1 MIAERATVVGAGSW
15 GTAFSLVL
23 ADAGLDVSL
32 WARRPELA
40 EVLTRTHRNP
50 DYLPDVD
57 LPPQITARAD
67 VRESLEE
74 TDLVVLAM
82 PAQKLRAGLADW
94 APHLP
99 ADVPLVSLAK
109 GIELGTGCRMSEV
122 ILQATGAD
130 PERLAVV
137 SGPNLAREIAARQP
151 AAGVVA
157 ASTAETADL
166 VAAACA
172 SPWFRPYTSTDVVG
186 CEIAGATKNVIA
198 LAVGAAEG
206 LGLGDNSKASVIT
219 RGLAETVRLGVALG
233 ADPATFSGLA
243 GVGDL
248 IATCMSPLSRNHR
261 VGVGLGRGGT
271 LAEVVAA
278 IGQTAE
284 GVTSCESILA
294 LAHGAGV
301 DVPIVES
308 VVAMVVDGQRP
319 ELIVDALMARERK
332 PEKA

>member
-23 ADAGLDVSL
+23 ADAGLDVRL

-40 EVLTRTHRNP
+40 DSINRTGRNP
-50 DYLPDVD
+50 DSLPDVD
-57 LPPQITARAD
+57 LPPQVTATSSVVEA
-67 VRESLEE
+67 LED

-82 PAQKLRAGLADW
+82 PAQKLRDGLVDW

-99 ADVPLVSLAK
+99 DHAPLVSLAK
-109 GIELGTGCRMSEV
+109 GIELRTGCRMSEV
-122 ILQATGAD
+122 IRQATGAA
-130 PERLAVV
+130 PERVAVV

-157 ASTAETADL
+157 ASDAETADL
-166 VAAACA
+166 VATACQ

-186 CEIAGATKNVIA
+186 AEIAGATKNVIA

-219 RGLAETVRLGVALG
+219 RGLAETGRLGVALG
-233 ADPATFSGLA
+233 ADEATFSGLA

-271 LAEVVAA
+271 VTDVVAA

-284 GVTSCESILA
+284 GVTSCESVLA
-294 LAHGAGV
+294 LARGAGV

-308 VVAMVVDGQRP
+308 VVAMVADGQRP
-319 ELIVDALMARERK
+319 ELIVDALMSRQRK
-332 PEKA
+332 PETA

>member
-15 GTAFSLVL
+15 GTAFALVL
-23 ADAGLDVSL
+23 ADAGLDVRL

-40 EVLTRTHRNP
+40 EAISTTHRNP
-50 DYLPDVD
+50 DYLPDIE
-57 LPPQITARAD
+57 LPTTITSTSVVEEA
-67 VRESLEE
+67 LEGA
-74 TDLVVLAM
+74 DLVVLAM
-82 PAQKLRAGLADW
+82 PAQKLRVGLAPWRDN
-94 APHLP
+94 LP
-99 ADVPLVSLAK
+99 PDAVLVSLAK
-109 GIELGTGCRMSEV
+109 GIELRTGSRMSQV
-122 ILQATGAD
+122 IREATGVD
-130 PERLAVV
+130 EERLAVV
-137 SGPNLAREIAARQP
+137 SGPNLAREIAERQP

-157 ASTAETADL
+157 SSREATAEL

-172 SPWFRPYTSTDVVG
+172 SPAFRPYTSTDVVG

-206 LGLGDNSKASVIT
+206 LGLGDNTKSTVIT
-219 RGLAETVRLGVALG
+219 RGLAETLRLGVALG

-271 LAEVVAA
+271 LAEVVAS

-294 LAHGAGV
+294 LAAEAGV
-301 DVPIVES
+301 EVPIVEA

-319 ELIVDALMARERK
+319 ELIADALMLRRRK
-332 PEKA
+332 PEKH

>member
-23 ADAGLDVSL
+23 ADAGLDVRL

-40 EVLTRTHRNP
+40 TRITETRRNG
-50 DYLPDVD
+50 DYLPEIDLPDEVHATADVD
-57 LPPQITARAD
+57 EA
-67 VRESLEE
+67 LEE
-74 TDLVVLAM
+74 ADLVVLAI
-82 PAQKLRAGLADW
+82 PAQKLRAGLAEW
-94 APHLP
+94 APRLP
-99 ADVPLVSLAK
+99 ERATLVSLAK

-122 ILQATGAD
+122 ILQATGVA

-137 SGPNLAREIAARQP
+137 SGPNLAREIAERQP

-157 ASTAETADL
+157 AFDPDTADL

-172 SPWFRPYTSTDVVG
+172 SPWFRPYTSTDVTG

-271 LAEVVAA
+271 VESVVAS

-294 LAHGAGV
+294 LAREAGV
-301 DVPIVES
+301 EVPIVES
-308 VVAMVVDGQRP
+308 VVAMVADGQRP
-319 ELIVDALMARERK
+319 ELIVDALMRRQRK

>member
-1 MIAERATVVGAGSW
+1 MNAERATVVGAGSW
-15 GTAFSLVL
+15 GTAFALVL
-23 ADAGLDVSL
+23 AGAGLDVRL

-40 EVLTRTHRNP
+40 RAIEETGRNP
-50 DYLPDVD
+50 DYLPGID
-57 LPPQITARAD
+57 LPENITATSDIPTA
-67 VRESLEE
+67 LEG
-74 TDLVVLAM
+74 TDIVVLAM
-82 PAQKLRAGLADW
+82 PAQKLRAGLAEW

-99 ADVPLVSLAK
+99 ENAILVSLAK
-109 GIELGTGCRMSEV
+109 GIEMHTGARMSEV
-122 ILQATGAD
+122 ILEATGFPAD
-130 PERLAVV
+130 RLAVV
-137 SGPNLAREIAARQP
+137 SGPNLAREIAERQP
-151 AAGVVA
+151 AAAVVA
-157 ASTAETADL
+157 SIDPRTADT

-172 SPWFRPYTSTDVVG
+172 CPWFRPYTSTDVVG

-219 RGLAETVRLGVALG
+219 RGLAETVRLGSALG

-271 LAEVVAA
+271 LADVVAE

-294 LAHGAGV
+294 LAGDAGV

-308 VVAMVVDGQRP
+308 VVAMVADGQRP
-319 ELIVDALMARERK
+319 ELIADALMSRQRK
-332 PEKA
+332 PEKL